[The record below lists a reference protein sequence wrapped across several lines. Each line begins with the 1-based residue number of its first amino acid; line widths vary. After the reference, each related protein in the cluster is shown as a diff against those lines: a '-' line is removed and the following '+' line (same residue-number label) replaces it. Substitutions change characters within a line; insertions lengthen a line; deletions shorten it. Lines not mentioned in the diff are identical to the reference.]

1 MLRVQPLAKSCGQPQ
16 TLRMSFCELIT
27 NPGPR
32 PDAETSWTWDLKER
46 AKDAETLVACLD
58 AKERAKDAE
67 TFVDLGSG
75 GRRELRGPGI

>member
-1 MLRVQPLAKSCGQPQ
+1 
-16 TLRMSFCELIT
+16 MSFCELT
-27 NPGPR
+27 MNPGPR
-32 PDAETSWTWDLKER
+32 LDAEIFVDLDLKEC

-75 GRRELRGPGI
+75 GRRALRGPGI